1 MNLALALDQASEGL
15 QRFAEA
21 LRAVSAA
28 PVRVDVVPTA
38 SVSTDQLLA
47 DAVKRGQLPQL
58 LEALRKAR

>member
-1 MNLALALDQASEGL
+1 MNLTLALDQAGESP
-15 QRFAEA
+15 QQFAQA
-21 LRAVSAA
+21 LRAVSAV
-28 PVRVDVVPTA
+28 PVRVDVVPAA

>member
-21 LRAVSAA
+21 LRAISAA
-28 PVRVDVVPTA
+28 PVRVDVVPAT